1 MEKQTV
7 YVAADGHMFKTEAA
21 CREYEKSEADR
32 LARLEA
38 RPMEMALRRYDRIS
52 SEIAYLKSGA
62 CMMDDYYTEP
72 TMDNV
77 RHCTT
82 LPRAERLFARAK
94 AAYKEAFTASGQCTR
109 PDRVRVLANTAAV
122 FNLIRTVRRD
132 LLGDLASKRLE
143 RRTAFQRYQALKKNA
158 EEKKKAA
165 AK

>member
-7 YVAADGHMFKTEAA
+7 YVAIDGHMFKTKAA
-21 CREYEKSEADR
+21 CLEYEKSEADR

-52 SEIAYLKSGA
+52 GEIAHLKSSA
-62 CMMDDYYTEP
+62 CLDDYYTEP

-77 RHCTT
+77 KYCTT
-82 LPRAERLFARAK
+82 LPRAEKIFARAK
-94 AAYKEAFTASGQCTR
+94 AAYKAAYMAKGHCTR
-109 PDRVRVLANTAAV
+109 PDRVRVLANAATV

-132 LLGDLASKRLE
+132 LLGDLASKRME

>member
-7 YVAADGHMFKTEAA
+7 YVAGDGHMFKTEAA
-21 CREYEKSEADR
+21 CLEYEKSEADR

-52 SEIAYLKSGA
+52 SEIAHLKSGA
-62 CMMDDYYTEP
+62 CLDDYYTEP

-94 AAYKEAFTASGQCTR
+94 AAYKEAFTAAGKCTR
-109 PDRVRVLANTAAV
+109 PDRVRVLANAAAV
-122 FNLIRTVRRD
+122 FSLIRTVRRD
-132 LLGDLASKRLE
+132 LLGDLASKRSE